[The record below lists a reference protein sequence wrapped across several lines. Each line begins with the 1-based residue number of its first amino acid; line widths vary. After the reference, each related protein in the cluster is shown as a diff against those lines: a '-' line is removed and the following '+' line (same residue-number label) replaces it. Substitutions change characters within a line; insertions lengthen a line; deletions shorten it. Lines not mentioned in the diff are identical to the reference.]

1 MVKTPCSQSKGPEFY
16 PWPGNQIS
24 HASTKRSCI
33 PQLRPS
39 TTKYRYIYIVKI
51 NGISFLVILLLISA
65 GFIDMPAFWAA
76 LEEPGGPHS
85 HTWFF
90 GAGCG
95 MELLGSPVLG
105 FCGRQNN
112 GPQKTSKF

>member
-1 MVKTPCSQSKGPEFY
+1 
-16 PWPGNQIS
+16 
-24 HASTKRSCI
+24 
-33 PQLRPS
+33 
-39 TTKYRYIYIVKI
+39 
-51 NGISFLVILLLISA
+51 
-65 GFIDMPAFWAA
+65 MPAFWAA

-85 HTWFF
+85 HTWLF